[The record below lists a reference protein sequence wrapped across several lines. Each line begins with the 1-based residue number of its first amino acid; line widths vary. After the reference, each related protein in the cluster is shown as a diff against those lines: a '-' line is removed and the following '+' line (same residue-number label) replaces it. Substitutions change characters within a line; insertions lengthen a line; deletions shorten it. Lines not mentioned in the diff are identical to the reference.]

1 MNMESHVNNL
11 IILCNKPANHSD
23 YIVDGLLYCGKCK
36 TPKQVKLEAW
46 RAIKIFPC
54 NCVCKSTEY
63 ELRKEQDDKEEAIRK
78 IKRLKIEGIQDK
90 LIHNWT
96 FANDNNNMIG
106 MTNKALKYCKQWE
119 QMYNDNIGLL
129 FWGNIGTGKT
139 YFASCIANDL
149 LDKGVSVMMT
159 NFSKIL
165 NALSG
170 FAQEDKNEY
179 INKLNYYKLLIID
192 DLGVERQSEFAQ
204 EIVYNVIDSR
214 CKNGQPIIITTN
226 LTIDEI
232 KKPKNIAHSR
242 IYDRILEMCVPI
254 HFEGMSQRKK
264 TYQSKLDKAKS
275 IFDDSI

>member
-11 IILCNKPANHSD
+11 IILCNKPKNDSD

-36 TPKQVKLEAW
+36 TPKQVKLEVW
-46 RAIKIFPC
+46 RTIKIFPC
-54 NCVCKSTEY
+54 NCVCKSDEY
-63 ELRKEQDDKEEAIRK
+63 DFRKEQDYENESMRR

-96 FANDNNNMIG
+96 FANDNNNMIE